1 MCSRDFE
8 AELRRLITS
17 KMHPKVS
24 ERARLLIKKWAKEF
38 KKDPQLSLMP
48 SLYEKLKKEGISF
61 SSSEPK
67 RSRGAVDPA
76 VLKNPDAVGSEQEE
90 ADILKAI
97 ELSLR
102 ESKGGTGGGTTT
114 NVRMS
119 MATNTTAPSQMNNGP
134 SQTSSASLYPTFSFA
149 DSGYGATK
157 ASSGQGSAAPAK
169 EPIKVRALYDFE
181 AAEDNEL
188 TFKAGEIIL
197 VQDSSDAN
205 WWKGSN
211 HRGEGLFP
219 ANFVSSD
226 LNAEPEPVCKW
237 AGIAGLYVFGC

>member
-8 AELRRLITS
+8 SALRNLIAN
-17 KMHPKVS
+17 KQQPKVS
-24 ERARLLIKKWAKEF
+24 ERARLLVKKWAKEF
-38 KKDPQLSLMP
+38 KNDPQLSLMP
-48 SLYEKLKKEGISF
+48 SLYEKLKKEGVSF
-61 SSSEPK
+61 ASSEPK
-67 RSRGAVDPA
+67 RTRGGAIDPA
-76 VLKNPDAVGSEQEE
+76 VLKNPDAVSSAQEE

-97 ELSLR
+97 ELSLK
-102 ESKGGTGGGTTT
+102 ETKGGTGRNTNASTLNTTT
-114 NVRMS
+114 
-119 MATNTTAPSQMNNGP
+119 TANASLNGAGG
-134 SQTSSASLYPTFSFA
+134 SGAGSSLYPTFSLT
-149 DSGYGATK
+149 DTVSK
-157 ASSGQGSAAPAK
+157 VSSSSGPAGPEQGK

-197 VQDSSDAN
+197 VSDSSDAN

-226 LNAEPEPVCKW
+226 LNAELEPVCK
-237 AGIAGLYVFGC
+237 